1 MDNNDYN
8 PQNNYDPQNN
18 YNPQNYY
25 NPQMT
30 GNYQQGY
37 QQGYQQNYQ
46 QTYQNYNQNYNQNY
60 PANYNPYIQNN
71 TNIPNAQN
79 VPKGP
84 GYGMAVASMVMGIIS
99 LVLMCF
105 WLIGLIC
112 GVVAIGLAVA
122 AKKYPAGNNGMAT
135 AGLATGIITVSI
147 CGIVILYYLLILGS
161 FRLF

>member
-37 QQGYQQNYQ
+37 QQGYQQNYNQ
-46 QTYQNYNQNYNQNY
+46 NYQNYQNY
-60 PANYNPYIQNN
+60 PTNYNPYIQNN

-105 WLIGLIC
+105 WFIGLIC
-112 GVVAIGLAVA
+112 GVVAIGLTVA